1 MSNGTELIMPKLGLT
16 MTEGTISEWVV
27 APGDSFSKGDV
38 ILVVETE
45 KIANEIEAP
54 ADGVFK
60 DILVPAGE
68 TVPVG
73 AAIARWNIGAAIAMD
88 KMPKDGSPVT
98 SETPEKQQ
106 ASAPA
111 ASASAPIARAAR
123 DAGTRIVATPLARRI
138 ARQNNIDLG
147 QVSGSGPRGRI
158 KADDVRAAIPALAA
172 KPREGARQ
180 VAAPSRRA
188 PTSYEATVA
197 RRLSEAKRETPHFYL
212 ATEVDAGRL
221 LDLKDQLNDEI
232 SGVKISVNHLI
243 IAAVAKALAE
253 DEKANSVWQEG
264 EIVTYDSVDIG
275 VAVNTDN
282 GLFAPVLKNLGDQ
295 DIVSIA
301 AAAKAMVEKAR
312 SGKLAGDDL
321 AGGATTI
328 SNAGMFDVT
337 YMSSIINPGQ
347 SSILGVG
354 SIRETFRPS
363 KKGKPVLKQE
373 MGLVLSCDH
382 RIFDGVSGLTFLNA
396 IKSYL
401 EKPLKL
407 LVK

>member
-1 MSNGTELIMPKLGLT
+1 MSNGSDLIMPKLGLT

-27 APGDSFSKGDV
+27 APGDPFSKGDV

-54 ADGVFK
+54 ADGVFH
-60 DILVPAGE
+60 DILMPAGE

-73 AAIARWNIGAAIAMD
+73 TAIARWDIGAADQPAAT
-88 KMPKDGSPVT
+88 GQTSPGT
-98 SETPEKQQ
+98 TPEE
-106 ASAPA
+106 APA
-111 ASASAPIARAAR
+111 PAPAEPARTER
-123 DAGTRIVATPLARRI
+123 ETAGRIVATPLAKRI
-138 ARQNNIDLG
+138 ARQGNIDLSR
-147 QVSGSGPRGRI
+147 VTGSGPRGRI
-158 KADDVRAAIPALAA
+158 KADDVRNAIPALAA
-172 KPREGARQ
+172 SPAPARQ
-180 VAAPSRRA
+180 PTAAIHRS
-188 PTSYEATVA
+188 PTAYEATVA
-197 RRLSEAKRETPHFYL
+197 RRLGDAKRETPHFYL
-212 ATEVDAGRL
+212 ASEADVGRL
-221 LDLKDQLNDEI
+221 LDLKEQLNDEL

-243 IAAVAKALAE
+243 IAAVARALG
-253 DEKANSVWQEG
+253 DSDKANSVWREG
-264 EIVTYDSVDIG
+264 EIIQFGSVDIG
-275 VAVNTDN
+275 IAVNTDN
-282 GLFAPVLKNLGDQ
+282 GLYAPVLKDLDGM
-295 DIVSIA
+295 DITA
-301 AAAKAMVEKAR
+301 LATAAKTMVEKAR
-312 SGKLAGDDL
+312 GGKLGGDDL

-354 SIRETFRPS
+354 SIREIFRPD

-382 RIFDGVSGLTFLNA
+382 RIFDGVSGLAFLNA